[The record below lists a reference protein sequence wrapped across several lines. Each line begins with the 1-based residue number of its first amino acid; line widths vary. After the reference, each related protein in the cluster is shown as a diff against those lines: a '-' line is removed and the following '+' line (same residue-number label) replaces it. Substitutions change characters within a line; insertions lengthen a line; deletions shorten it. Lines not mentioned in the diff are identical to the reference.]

1 MIDRENAFQLLDSQK
16 PEPHLLHHA
25 MQTEA
30 VMIGLAKHLG
40 EDVALWSITG
50 LLHDLDFPSTKDTPE
65 EHGKQSVELLEGK
78 LPEIALNAIL
88 AHNSEYTKHE
98 PATKLDLALRC
109 AETVTGLIA
118 TNALVRPNGMEGMT
132 PKSLKKKM
140 KDKAFAASVSR
151 DRIKEC
157 EKLDLDLGQFFQLA
171 VESITPIAD
180 SVGLAK
186 RA

>member
-1 MIDRENAFQLLDSQK
+1 MIDRESAFQLLEMQN
-16 PEPHLLHHA
+16 PEPHLVHHA
-25 MQTEA
+25 LQTEA
-30 VMIGLAKHLG
+30 VMNGLARHFG
-40 EDVALWSITG
+40 EDEALWSITG
-50 LLHDLDFPSTKDTPE
+50 LLHDLDFPSTKETPE
-65 EHGKQSVELLEGK
+65 KHGKQSVELLKGK

-88 AHNSEYTKHE
+88 AHNSEYTKHD
-98 PATKLDLALRC
+98 PTTKLDIALRC

-118 TNALVRPNGMEGMT
+118 TNALVRPNGMEGMK

-151 DRIKEC
+151 DRIREC

-171 VESITPIAD
+171 IESITPIAD

-186 RA
+186 RT